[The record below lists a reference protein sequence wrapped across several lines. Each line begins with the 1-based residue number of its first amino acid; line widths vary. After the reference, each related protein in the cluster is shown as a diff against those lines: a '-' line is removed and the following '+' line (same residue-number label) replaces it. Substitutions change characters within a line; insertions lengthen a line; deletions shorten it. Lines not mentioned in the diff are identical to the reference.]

1 MSPKG
6 RYVVA
11 PRLYCDICD
20 CFDAHDTEDCPKQA
34 SSDSPPPS
42 QHHGERGSTRPYCDT
57 CEGKVK
63 LIFNICCDVKPVC

>member
-1 MSPKG
+1 MSPNG

-57 CEGKVK
+57 CEGKMR
-63 LIFNICCDVKPVC
+63 IFVFVVLG